1 MTANQ
6 IAIQALQLPV
16 QDRASLA
23 ASLWESIEDPYAV
36 DVERS
41 DKEAVNLALA
51 RDLEIDGGV
60 AVAIPHVELMR
71 RLRE

>member
-16 QDRASLA
+16 KDRASLA
-23 ASLWESIEDPYAV
+23 ASLWESIEDPYAL

-41 DKEAVNLALA
+41 DKEALNLAFA
-51 RDLEIDGGV
+51 RDLEIDAGV
-60 AVAIPHVELMR
+60 AAAIPHAELMR
-71 RLRE
+71 RLRG